1 VKAIYRQQHRRR
13 PYLLAKHLSQS
24 VGRAFLPLPSIQ
36 QQKSHPARHQRQLH
50 QKTLLIQE
58 SFPYQLVVSMTAWF
72 VDCTMLFEASYP
84 TIITM
89 RFGWTT

>member
-1 VKAIYRQQHRRR
+1 
-13 PYLLAKHLSQS
+13 LL
-24 VGRAFLPLPSIQ
+24 GIQ
-36 QQKSHPARHQRQLH
+36 QQKSHLARHQRQLH
-50 QKTLLIQE
+50 RRTLLIQE
-58 SFPYQLVVSMTAWF
+58 FPPYQLVVSMTTWF